1 VAPKSPTDNGRSAD
15 TKLSTLIEKA
25 RFAREAESSPDQSDR
40 LDQSDRA
47 RADPVFS
54 EIAAAIDRGLKTLDS
69 RSRDMA
75 VLERLRRELRS
86 R

>member
-1 VAPKSPTDNGRSAD
+1 MAPKSPTDHARSAD
-15 TKLSTLIEKA
+15 TKLSTLIEQA
-25 RFAREAESSPDQSDR
+25 RFTREAEPWPNQSDR

-54 EIAAAIDRGLKTLDS
+54 EIADAIERGLKTLDS

-75 VLERLRRELRS
+75 VLKRLRRELRS

>member
-1 VAPKSPTDNGRSAD
+1 MAPKSPTDNGRSTD
-15 TKLSTLIEKA
+15 TKLSTLIEEA
-25 RFAREAESSPDQSDR
+25 RFSREAEPSPDQSDR

-47 RADPVFS
+47 HAEPVFS
-54 EIAAAIDRGLKTLDS
+54 EIADAIERGLKTLDS

-75 VLERLRRELRS
+75 VLKRLRRELRS